1 MTGCRLLAL
10 DLDGTLLRDDGQIDP
25 RDRAALADARAR
37 GMVITLVTGRL
48 PHTTLPIARA
58 LGLDGPLLCADGALV
73 IAGDGAVLRSHSLPG
88 AAFARCLAL
97 AQETATPLMFLGV
110 HEVLGRPEHQAL
122 ALHLQGWSDRFVA
135 VDFPGLQTAIEAR
148 APLMAGFLVG
158 TQAEVLQLGERFGA
172 APVDTV
178 SAETWAIDPVPLGE
192 AAPWV
197 LRVRAGGID
206 KGIALGRLAA
216 QLGIDQNDVAAV
228 GDWYNDVP
236 MLLWAGRSFAM
247 GHAPA
252 DVAQAAQQRLRST
265 AATGGAIAEAL
276 ALLQD
281 QRR

>member
-73 IAGDGAVLRSHSLPG
+73 IAGDGAVLRSHPLPG

-97 AQETATPLMFLGV
+97 AQETATPLMFL
-110 HEVLGRPEHQAL
+110 

-135 VDFPGLQTAIEAR
+135 VDFPGLQAAIEAR

-172 APVDTV
+172 AAVDTV

-216 QLGIDQNDVAAV
+216 QLGIDQNDVAAG